1 MQNHGERIFSQMKA
15 LAELRNIVILMVL
28 FFIGVGIF
36 SGLVQWIEAILF
48 SRGIPSLYGGLTGA
62 AMLTAD

>member
-1 MQNHGERIFSQMKA
+1 MKA